1 MLNGAPGCLR
11 LLEDTAVRKGA
22 CAGVGEALM
31 VCLYPLCAEGT
42 CAGVGK
48 VSVVIIV
55 AYLWALLG
63 VSGVRF

>member
-1 MLNGAPGCLR
+1 MH
-11 LLEDTAVRKGA
+11 KGA

-31 VCLYPLCAEGT
+31 VCLYPLCADGT

-48 VSVVIIV
+48 ASVIIV